1 MESMKPEPTTA
12 AHPATILA
20 IILASYFMILLDNS
34 VIFTALP
41 SLQADL
47 QLSTGEL
54 SCIQDAYT
62 LVFGGLLLL
71 GARAGDLLGRRRV
84 FVFGLV
90 VFSIASLLI
99 GLAPAGWWAIAGRAV
114 QGIGAAIV
122 APASLSLLTASFPE
136 GRERTRAVA
145 LYGATAGIG
154 ASLGLVIGGALAH
167 WISWRAGFFVN
178 VPIGA
183 AMIALTPRFLP
194 ETGRARGRFD
204 LFGAL
209 SATLAVGALVF
220 GIINTA
226 EAGWTSPVTATAVSA
241 GAVLLT
247 VFVLVQRTAAQPIMP
262 LRLFASRRR
271 TGAYVARFLYLGAMI
286 AFFFFTTQFLQE
298 VLGFDPLQAGMGFL
312 PMTAINFAVAMSIP
326 RLLGRMPGSIPLVA
340 GILITLAGMFW
351 LSQVG
356 VDSGYLT
363 GVALP
368 MVLIGA
374 GQGLAFAPLTS
385 FGIIGA
391 PAADAGAASGLVNTF
406 HQVGTCL
413 GLGIAVAAAATVPVA
428 GSAATHL
435 AAQVSVALTAG
446 SILLLLALVITTA
459 LILPADLTARRT
471 KKTETAL
478 PAPEAEPAR

>member
-1 MESMKPEPTTA
+1 MKPAPTTA
-12 AHPATILA
+12 PHPAAILA
-20 IILASYFMILLDNS
+20 IILISYFMILLDNS

-41 SLQADL
+41 SLQEDL
-47 QLSTGEL
+47 QLSTSEL
-54 SCIQDAYT
+54 SWVQDAYT

-136 GRERTRAVA
+136 GRERARAVA

-183 AMIALTPRFLP
+183 GMIALAPRFIP

-204 LFGAL
+204 AFGAL
-209 SATLAVGALVF
+209 SATLGVGALVF

-226 EAGWTSPVTATAVSA
+226 DAGWTSPVTVTAVSA
-241 GAVLLT
+241 GVVLLV
-247 VFVLVQRTAAQPIMP
+247 VFVLIEHRAAQPIMP

-286 AFFFFTTQFLQE
+286 GFFFFTTQFLQE

-312 PMTAINFAVAMSIP
+312 PMTAVNFAVAMSIP
-326 RLLGRMPGSIPLVA
+326 RLAGRLPGSVPLLA
-340 GILITLAGMFW
+340 GILLTLTGMFW
-351 LSQVG
+351 LSRAG
-356 VDSGYLT
+356 VDSAYLT
-363 GVALP
+363 EVALP
-368 MVLIGA
+368 MILIGA

-391 PAADAGAASGLVNTF
+391 PASDAGAASGLVNTF
-406 HQVGTCL
+406 HQVGMCL
-413 GLGIAVAAAATVPVA
+413 GLGIAVAAAAAVPSGPVTV
-428 GSAATHL
+428 HL
-435 AAQVSVALTAG
+435 AAQVTAALTTG
-446 SILLLLALVITTA
+446 SILLLLALAVAAA
-459 LILPADLTARRT
+459 LILPADLAERRT
-471 KKTETAL
+471 RTMIAARPVAL
-478 PAPEAEPAR
+478 PEPAR